1 MTLSGYVRS
10 HALSRSAARLLACFA
25 SAAYV
30 SALCSAPCPRHGES
44 AGNSSVDSEHR
55 CLAPLLLQ
63 PTACT
68 KVLGRALRTMGNP
81 CGCTKSDCNS
91 ACFRAF
97 LRTPSTD
104 LTAFM
109 QELTRSSPIFRVESF
124 AASRIALTRAIRLKS
139 PKLQERGPTADLGP
153 PASKH
158 FIEMFPT
165 WIWLGEHTQHE
176 VLPAGLC
183 DVATCGQHL
192 LTAMR
197 DATSSRA
204 DSKLT
209 RRLCS
214 GLANLSACMAL
225 GTALRF
231 RTLLKRYPNVFPNER
246 RQPRIV

>member
-1 MTLSGYVRS
+1 
-10 HALSRSAARLLACFA
+10 
-25 SAAYV
+25 
-30 SALCSAPCPRHGES
+30 
-44 AGNSSVDSEHR
+44 
-55 CLAPLLLQ
+55 
-63 PTACT
+63 
-68 KVLGRALRTMGNP
+68 MGNP

-158 FIEMFPT
+158 FIEMLPT

-246 RQPRIV
+246 RQPMSTQDCLVLSKWEAALLWKPRRGPLSRPKDRSQPQASPCYPAQH